1 MDYLSLL
8 YPVTEKV
15 GHIAVW
21 KGSNVWMV
29 IWLHVQLF
37 S

>member
-21 KGSNVWMV
+21 KGSHVWMV
-29 IWLHVQLF
+29 IWPYVQLF